1 MTKRLDSQTIITGNK
16 SPSELPLTNTSYS
29 SVEKVDKDDMENNL
43 RQRNSTYATDAT
55 VASL

>member
-43 RQRNSTYATDAT
+43 R
-55 VASL
+55 